1 MRLEK
6 QTGGDTMTKQAEQ
19 MKIARQLE
27 DLRRT
32 RPDVYDLIVDAL
44 ALPPAQYEEFMRQ
57 AMPIL
62 RKYMN

>member
-1 MRLEK
+1 
-6 QTGGDTMTKQAEQ
+6 MTRQAEQ